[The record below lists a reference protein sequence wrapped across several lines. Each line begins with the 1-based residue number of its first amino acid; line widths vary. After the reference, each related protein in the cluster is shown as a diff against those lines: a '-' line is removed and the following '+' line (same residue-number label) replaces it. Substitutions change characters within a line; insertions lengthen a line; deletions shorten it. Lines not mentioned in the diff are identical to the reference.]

1 MLQVCKNDIS
11 LRKCSG
17 GTAHLRTLEGTLFAN
32 TKSDWKHFSLMQLE
46 AVKNT
51 LRVIKILSEY

>member
-1 MLQVCKNDIS
+1 
-11 LRKCSG
+11 
-17 GTAHLRTLEGTLFAN
+17 
-32 TKSDWKHFSLMQLE
+32 MQLE